1 MTASRAWLRDN
12 QRLFPPL
19 FALAVS
25 SAMSVALLAFRIYY
39 SETITFYFLVWNLFL
54 AWIPLLFALAMRQ
67 TGQRARHSHML
78 MVVLFFGWLTFFPNA
93 PYIVT
98 DFLHLS
104 PRASAPLWYD
114 LMVIFSFAW
123 NGLILGFTSLW
134 MVQQQVQRSYGTV
147 AGWLLAAGVLALS
160 GFGIYLGRFL
170 RWNSWDLIASPHA
183 LAADILERFLNP
195 LAHPQTLAVTVLY
208 SGFLL
213 VAYVTVVLLT
223 DAGGRLKIKD

>member
-147 AGWLLAAGVLALS
+147 AGWLLAVGVLALS

-183 LAADILERFLNP
+183 LGADILERFLNP

-223 DAGGRLKIKD
+223 DAGGKLKIKD